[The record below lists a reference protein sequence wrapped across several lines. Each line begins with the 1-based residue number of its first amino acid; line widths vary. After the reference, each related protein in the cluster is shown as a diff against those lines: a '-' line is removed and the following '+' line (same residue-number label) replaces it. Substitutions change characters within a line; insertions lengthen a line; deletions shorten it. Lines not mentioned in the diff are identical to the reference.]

1 MQIQF
6 LTGRIV
12 KNPQPD
18 SGLDSYIWK
27 SKLYPSWSKLPKK
40 FKKIYSEYSCL
51 FIQALACNKIL
62 EEKILEFREL
72 IGISADGI
80 DCIKNYQL
88 IRSLKKGPM
97 FLFDKVIPKGKYR
110 LAEQY
115 IKKFLN
121 IYTVPHP
128 LKVHIRT
135 IFYAGFVNLFEAD
148 FDRLTCE
155 IPVLPKKVEG
165 TILQYR
171 PPVCIK
177 INSRDITRENIKDL
191 IDEKW
196 PEICA
201 YFRAY
206 PFVADSEELSLKKL
220 RVFALAQEGHTA
232 REIRQILKKSGEHRD
247 MSEAAVRKNI
257 SRFRENIQQF
267 IKPSKK
273 M

>member
-1 MQIQF
+1 MKIQF
-6 LTGRIV
+6 LTGKIV
-12 KNPQPD
+12 ENPKPNSD
-18 SGLDSYIWK
+18 LDLYIWK
-27 SKLYPSWSKLPKK
+27 SRLYPSWSKLPKK

-62 EEKILEFREL
+62 EKKVLEFREL
-72 IGISADGI
+72 IGIPADGI

-88 IRSLKKGPM
+88 ICSLKKGPM
-97 FLFDKVIPKGKYR
+97 FRFDKVVPKGKYH
-110 LAEQY
+110 LAERY
-115 IKKFLN
+115 IKSFLN
-121 IYTVPHP
+121 TYTIPHP
-128 LKVHIRT
+128 LKIHVRT

-148 FDRLTCE
+148 SDRLVCE
-155 IPVLPKKVEG
+155 IPVLPEKVDG
-165 TILQYR
+165 TVLQYR

-191 IDEKW
+191 IDKKW

-206 PFVADSEELSLKKL
+206 PFVTDSEELSLKKL
-220 RVFALAQEGHTA
+220 RIFVLTQEGHTA
-232 REIRQILKKSGEHRD
+232 REIRKILKESEEYRD
-247 MSEAAVRKNI
+247 MSDDAVRKSI
-257 SRFRENIQQF
+257 SRFRESIQHF